1 MIEFIEEQHIYLVD
15 GIITPSVSEILR
27 FIFPDKYKSIPQ
39 HILDNAARFGTNVHT
54 AIEMFETDKDY
65 TLTDEERAVFDKYLV
80 LREKHNINPTKLE
93 QLVSYKDKYVG
104 RLDMIADVNYYRCL
118 IDIKTTYKL
127 DEEALAWQLGLYKL
141 AYNEPIEKCYCLWL
155 PKKNPG
161 KLVEI
166 TPKGKKE
173 IDKILDEYEKDQK
186 E

>member
-1 MIEFIEEQHIYLVD
+1 MIEFLPEQHIYLID
-15 GIITPSVSEILR
+15 GVITPSVSEILR
-27 FIFPDKYKSIPQ
+27 FIFPDKYKAIPP
-39 HILDNAARFGTNVHT
+39 HILANAATFGTNIHS
-54 AIEMFETDKDY
+54 AIEAFENDQEF
-65 TLTDEERAVFDKYLV
+65 TLEPAEILVFEKYMQVREER
-80 LREKHNINPTKLE
+80 NIRPTKLE
-93 QLVSYKDKYVG
+93 QLVSYENRYVG

-173 IDKILDEYEKDQK
+173 IDKILDEYEKATS